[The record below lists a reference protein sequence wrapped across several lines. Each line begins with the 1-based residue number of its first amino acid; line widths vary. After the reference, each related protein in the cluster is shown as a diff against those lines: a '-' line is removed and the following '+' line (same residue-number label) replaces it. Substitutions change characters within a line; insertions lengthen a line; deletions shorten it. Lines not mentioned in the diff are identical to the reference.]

1 MRTWLEGSV
10 IANKIISF
18 SERTSFKQLETISD
32 LEGMKQFHGCEFPG
46 DSAVF
51 LSLLTNYACHWRD
64 KTSLTGNNKQKVA
77 NKLVTAS

>member
-18 SERTSFKQLETISD
+18 SGRTSFKQLETISD